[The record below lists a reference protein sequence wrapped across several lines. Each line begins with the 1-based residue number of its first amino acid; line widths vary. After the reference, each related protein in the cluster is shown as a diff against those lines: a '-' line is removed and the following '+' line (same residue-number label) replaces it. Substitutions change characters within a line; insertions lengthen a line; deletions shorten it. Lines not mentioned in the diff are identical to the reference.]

1 MTYNEVVNAIHA
13 RPKSGGKNG
22 LENMKALMKQLGNPE
37 QQLQFVHIVGTNGKG
52 SATAMT
58 ASVLQQAGYKV
69 GRNISPYIID
79 FRERFVINGEMIPE
93 ETLAE
98 VGAMVLSAAE
108 AVEQAGQG
116 TPIEFEVVTA
126 IALCWFAK
134 EKCDI
139 VCMEAG
145 IGGRLDSTN
154 IIQNTLVTYVMHMGL
169 DHQNILGNTIADIT
183 TEKTGVLKNN
193 CTVISYPSQPEEAA
207 RVIKQQAAKHNCP
220 LVIPEE
226 EDIHITKVS
235 LTETKMNYGGYEI
248 ALPLA
253 GVHQA
258 KNAAVVIEG
267 CLALW
272 HKGFHITDEHIIDGI
287 QNTLFPARIEV
298 LSTNPLV
305 IVDGAHNED
314 GVTAL
319 TNLFALTKLTGLTA
333 VVGMVNDK
341 DAQTFLQALKPYVEN
356 IIFTTPTIHKAL
368 PAELLAEKVTGK
380 FYQQQVEEDVNKAI
394 EQALASSNKIL
405 VTGSLYL
412 AAEARAILLSQ
423 LKQK

>member
-1 MTYNEVVNAIHA
+1 MTYNEVVTAIHA

-22 LENMKALMKQLGNPE
+22 LANMKALMKQLGNPE
-37 QQLQFVHIVGTNGKG
+37 ETLKFVHIVGTNGKG

-58 ASVLQQAGYKV
+58 ASVLQEAGYKV

-98 VGAMVLSAAE
+98 IGEVVLAATE
-108 AVEQAGQG
+108 EVERAGQG

-126 IALCWFAK
+126 IALFWFAK

-169 DHQNILGNTIADIT
+169 DHQNILGETLADIT
-183 TEKTGVLKNN
+183 KEKAGVFKNN
-193 CTVISYPSQPEEAA
+193 CTVISYPSQPEEAMQ
-207 RVIKQQAAKHNCP
+207 VIKQQAQKQNCP

-226 EDIHITKVS
+226 EDIRIEKVS

-248 ALPLA
+248 ALPFA

-272 HKGFHITDEHIIDGI
+272 RKGFDITDEHIIDGI
-287 QNTLFPARIEV
+287 QNTVFPARIEV
-298 LSTNPLV
+298 LSTSPLV

-314 GVTAL
+314 GVKAL

-341 DAQTFLQALKPYVEN
+341 DAQTFLQTLKPYVEN
-356 IIFTTPTIHKAL
+356 IIFTTPTIYKAL
-368 PAELLAEKVTGK
+368 PASALAEKVTGK
-380 FYQQQVEEDVNKAI
+380 FYNQRVEEDVNKAI
-394 EQALASSNKIL
+394 EKALASSNGIL

-412 AAEARAILLSQ
+412 AAEARAILLNK
-423 LKQK
+423 LHEK